1 MNYFAILELRI
12 IFFFFNSAIHYESNI
27 LLMLVKKMTSWF
39 NEQYLFQVDHIFSEV
54 QLANVALANKLMS
67 LMYGKNDV
75 T

>member
-1 MNYFAILELRI
+1 
-12 IFFFFNSAIHYESNI
+12 
-27 LLMLVKKMTSWF
+27 MLVKKMTSWF